1 MFSVGKDYPLRN
13 NCKILYFYAMIFNI
27 FLTYSNLT
35 IINLNYL
42 NLLKK
47 KKKVQTTP
55 VSHICRSE
63 IKIKEKMR
71 PIETCI

>member
-1 MFSVGKDYPLRN
+1 
-13 NCKILYFYAMIFNI
+13 MIFNI